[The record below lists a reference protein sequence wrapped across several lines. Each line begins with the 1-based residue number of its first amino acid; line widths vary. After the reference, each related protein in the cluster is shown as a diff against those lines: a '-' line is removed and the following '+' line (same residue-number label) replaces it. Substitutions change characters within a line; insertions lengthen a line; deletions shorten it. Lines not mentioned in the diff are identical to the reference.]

1 MVSTQKKD
9 LFGTSTL
16 AEKLK
21 KASDEMTETTTKTPK
36 TQFKNMP
43 KKLRVE
49 PKLYISGYLDRKQRK
64 YVARSL
70 VIPERVDLEIKAYC
84 KGGDLAILNY
94 LIEQGFKSV
103 KALKEIVSIDTKD
116 IFKEEQS

>member
-1 MVSTQKKD
+1 MTATQKKD

-21 KASDEMTETTTKTPK
+21 KASDEMSEETTAKPPK
-36 TQFKNMP
+36 AELKNTE
-43 KKLRVE
+43 KKAKVE
-49 PKLYISGYLDRKQRK
+49 PKLYISGYLDRKKRK

-70 VIPERVDLEIKAYC
+70 VIPESIDLEIKAYC

-94 LIEQGFKSV
+94 LIEQGLKNV
-103 KALKEIVSIDTKD
+103 KTSRNAISIDTND
-116 IFKEEQS
+116 IFKEK